1 MARHFSLTSVLRQVP
16 NDLLQRFF
24 VQLPHPC
31 YSINWNRMGQREAE
45 GLVHLLNM
53 WPDEARQFVEEVLR
67 NVFDLACPSG
77 NQALREAAID
87 LGLLSKFQNAFAYG
101 SLYQRAMWTWLEAPE
116 VFEKALVYH
125 QIERRTGWR
134 KRDDLPKVVPR
145 TDGHALGCL
154 GQEISRLLMKEQGR
168 GQHCTVEYFLRE
180 NGTDYFCCYPDDFV
194 RTVTL
199 HDDEGTLKTRSV
211 RQTFEIVFAYHQ
223 STGTLETSA
232 AVPTRLK
239 TPLEE
244 AFAWMILDTEVGPR
258 IPRQVY
264 HLDRLKDRDFRLE
277 TVPTDE
283 VHVELRRLR
292 LDLPGGS
299 RRIILE
305 SKDESLDVLRMVD
318 ECLNEE
324 EVPLEMVHITSAT
337 LRFHFRKTVNR
348 RRGSMTIDV
357 SAPNTCNLRSQPI
370 ERAEVA
376 RRHLRMWRISH
387 D

>member
-1 MARHFSLTSVLRQVP
+1 MARHFSLPSVLRQVP
-16 NDLLQRFF
+16 NDLLQRLF

-31 YSINWNRMGQREAE
+31 YGIDWNRLRPREAQC
-45 GLVHLLNM
+45 LVNVLKL

-67 NVFDLACPSG
+67 NVFDLACESG
-77 NQALREAAID
+77 QQAIREAAADLGVLSQLREA
-87 LGLLSKFQNAFAYG
+87 LAYG

-125 QIERRTGWR
+125 QIEHRAGWR
-134 KRDDLPKVVPR
+134 KRDDLPMVTPR
-145 TDGHALGCL
+145 TDSHALGCL
-154 GQEISRLLMKEQGR
+154 GKDISRLLMSEQGR
-168 GQHCTVEYFLRE
+168 GQHCTVEYFQRE

-199 HDDEGTLKTRSV
+199 HDEAGSLKTRSV

-223 STGTLETSA
+223 PTGTLETSA

-244 AFAWMILDTEVGPR
+244 AFAWMILDSEVGPR

-292 LDLPGGS
+292 LDLPGSS

-324 EVPLEMVHITSAT
+324 EVPLDMVHITSAT
-337 LRFHFRKTVNR
+337 LRFHFRKTVR
-348 RRGSMTIDV
+348 RRSGSMTIDV
-357 SAPNTCNLRSQPI
+357 SAPNTCNLRSQPM

-376 RRHLRMWRISH
+376 RRHLRMWRISR